1 MWCDLGTGET
11 GTGIETDTVTTSGS
25 VDLDPTSVW
34 LEVGSRVFGGNTALN
49 SRTALLD
56 SLLAETEVGERL
68 TAQPANLSPCG
79 NEKKAMLGEIEYG
92 CQG

>member
-1 MWCDLGTGET
+1 MVYIVVVAGRHHKKQPW
-11 GTGIETDTVTTSGS
+11 TV
-25 VDLDPTSVW
+25 
-34 LEVGSRVFGGNTALN
+34 
-49 SRTALLD
+49 
-56 SLLAETEVGERL
+56 TEVGERL